1 MRTGGRRV
9 GSMTC
14 RARLDAF
21 QCLESLLARDPMT
34 APVSLKRSLSLWLIT
49 FYGLGTI
56 LGAGIYVLIGKV
68 AAAAG
73 LYAPVA
79 FLVAALLAGFSAFS
93 YAELSARFPKS
104 AGEALYVEE
113 GMHLRGLSIL
123 VGGLIILTGIV
134 SAATI
139 ANGFVGYLHVFVAIP
154 DWVAITV
161 VVLGLGVL
169 AAWGIRESV
178 LAATAITVF
187 EVGGLIFI
195 LVVAGGSLG
204 QLPER
209 LPELLPPLDAGIWQG
224 ILLGAALAFYAF
236 IGFEDM
242 VNVAEEVKDPQRNLP
257 RAILLALGIS
267 TLLYLLVALTAVLA
281 LPPEELATSRAPLAL
296 IYTHTTGDSPVVISL
311 ISMFAVV
318 NGALIQ
324 IIMSS
329 RVLYGMSRAGWL
341 HAALGNV
348 HPFTRTPLLATALV
362 TLVVLALA
370 LWLPLETLAHITSF
384 IMLIVF
390 SLINLSLLRIK
401 RRDPRPSGVRVI
413 PMWIPWAGFLS
424 SSAFVLYQLV
434 TMVAW

>member
-1 MRTGGRRV
+1 
-9 GSMTC
+9 MT
-14 RARLDAF
+14 
-21 QCLESLLARDPMT
+21 E
-34 APVSLKRSLSLWLIT
+34 PVTLKRSLSLWLIT

-68 AAAAG
+68 AANAG
-73 LYAPVA
+73 LYAPVS

-104 AGEALYVEE
+104 AGEAVYVEE
-113 GMHLRGLSIL
+113 GLHLRGLSIL

-139 ANGFVGYLHVFVAIP
+139 ANGFVGYLHVFVTIP
-154 DWVAITV
+154 DWLAISA
-161 VVLGLGVL
+161 VVLGLGAL

-178 LAATAITVF
+178 LAATAITLI
-187 EVGGLIFI
+187 EVGGLLFI
-195 LVVAGGSLG
+195 LAVAGGSLG

-209 LPELLPPLDAGIWQG
+209 LPELLPPLQAGIWQG

-242 VNVAEEVKDPQRNLP
+242 VNVAEEVKNPERNLP

-267 TLLYLLVALTAVLA
+267 TLLYLLVSLTAVLS
-281 LPPEELATSRAPLAL
+281 LPPEELAVSRAPLAL
-296 IYTHTTGDSPVVISL
+296 IYSHTTGGSPVVISL
-311 ISMFAVV
+311 ISLFAVV

-362 TLVVLALA
+362 TLVVLTLA
-370 LWLPLETLAHITSF
+370 LWLPLETLARITSF
-384 IMLIVF
+384 IILIVF

-401 RRDPRPSGVRVI
+401 RRDPRPAGVRVI
-413 PMWIPWAGFLS
+413 PGWIPWAGFLS
-424 SSAFVLYQLV
+424 SSAFVLYQLAA
-434 TMVAW
+434 MLA